1 MRLRGSVSQSE
12 SKRERERLLG
22 SDSERDCVKE
32 RERERERV
40 ILRGVKVLS
49 SVASLSQALSSSS
62 SSLLLSADATILINF
77 KS

>member
-1 MRLRGSVSQSE
+1 MSVSQRV
-12 SKRERERLLG
+12 RERERLLG

-32 RERERERV
+32 RERERERERV
-40 ILRGVKVLS
+40 TLRGVKVLS

>member
-1 MRLRGSVSQSE
+1 MSVSQRV
-12 SKRERERLLG
+12 RERERLLG

-32 RERERERV
+32 RERERV
-40 ILRGVKVLS
+40 TLRGVKVLS